1 MNVHDN
7 KAIQSKML
15 QLSMHSPTSEESD
28 TVELNYQHNVAN
40 DRMEKG
46 SLLSKAGHECKETR
60 AKSRNNTLLMDNLA
74 FENLEEPED
83 SLSVKTS
90 KKNAKNYIGDLN
102 VVSKVS
108 ACFSY
113 KGEENTE
120 GFGLPG

>member
-7 KAIQSKML
+7 NTIQSKML
-15 QLSMHSPTSEESD
+15 QLSLHSPTLEESD

-46 SLLSKAGHECKETR
+46 SLLSKTGHECKETR

-74 FENLEEPED
+74 FENCREPED
-83 SLSVKTS
+83 ILKIKTS

-102 VVSKVS
+102 VVSKVW
-108 ACFSY
+108 AWLGY
-113 KGEENTE
+113 KGEENTAS
-120 GFGLPG
+120 FCLPG

>member
-28 TVELNYQHNVAN
+28 TVELNYQHNVVK

-46 SLLSKAGHECKETR
+46 SLLSKTGPEGKDTR
-60 AKSRNNTLLMDNLA
+60 AKSKNNILLMDNLA
-74 FENLEEPED
+74 FENHEEPED
-83 SLSVKTS
+83 SISIRTS

-102 VVSKVS
+102 VVSKVYHVS
-108 ACFSY
+108 IIRVRKILRALACQ
-113 KGEENTE
+113 G
-120 GFGLPG
+120 

>member
-15 QLSMHSPTSEESD
+15 QLSMHSPTLEESG
-28 TVELNYQHNVAN
+28 TVELNYQHSVAN

-46 SLLSKAGHECKETR
+46 SLLSKTGHECKETR
-60 AKSRNNTLLMDNLA
+60 AKSRNNSLLMDNLG
-74 FENLEEPED
+74 FDHEEPED
-83 SLSVKTS
+83 SLSIKTS

-102 VVSKVS
+102 VVSKVW

-113 KGEENTE
+113 KGKENTE

>member
-7 KAIQSKML
+7 KALQSKML

-28 TVELNYQHNVAN
+28 RMELNHQHNVAN

-46 SLLSKAGHECKETR
+46 RLLSKTGHECKETR
-60 AKSRNNTLLMDNLA
+60 AESRNNTLLMDNLA
-74 FENLEEPED
+74 FENQEEPED
-83 SLSVKTS
+83 SLSIKTS

-102 VVSKVS
+102 VVSKVR

-113 KGEENTE
+113 KCKENTE
-120 GFGLPG
+120 GSGLPG